1 MLHRFLAKTIV
12 QLTFLTI
19 EMLLFTYLIFYR
31 VLHQSTG
38 KHKCNDFFL
47 KIKIFP
53 AEKIWPHCAGDR
65 SKPNPNSS
73 GLFDGVTFKKEA
85 DDAQEV
91 CNLSILLQLL
101 SAMSL
106 STPLWLASC
115 TCCNPHCWFSLSKQL
130 EEKQNWKNILFFYH
144 FSSYVC

>member
-1 MLHRFLAKTIV
+1 MYFITVLSKVGNFYSNILWNDSS
-12 QLTFLTI
+12 
-19 EMLLFTYLIFYR
+19 IFSWK
-31 VLHQSTG
+31 QI
-38 KHKCNDFFL
+38 KFFENL
-47 KIKIFP
+47 NTP
-53 AEKIWPHCAGDR
+53 LENIWPYCAGDR

-115 TCCNPHCWFSLSKQL
+115 TCCNPHCWFSLLKQL
-130 EEKQNWKNILFFYH
+130 VEKQNWNNILRFFYH
-144 FSSYVC
+144 FSL

>member
-1 MLHRFLAKTIV
+1 MCIGNFGNFLIVDGMIHRFSSEIL
-12 QLTFLTI
+12 
-19 EMLLFTYLIFYR
+19 
-31 VLHQSTG
+31 VLM
-38 KHKCNDFFL
+38 NFFENL
-47 KIKIFP
+47 NTP
-53 AEKIWPHCAGDR
+53 SEKIWPRCAGDR

-115 TCCNPHCWFSLSKQL
+115 TCCNPHCWFSLLKQL
-130 EEKQNWKNILFFYH
+130 VEKQNWNNILRFFND
-144 FSSYVC
+144 FSLFVC

>member
-1 MLHRFLAKTIV
+1 MLKNQLAAADWLILFRITDRTMEWNNFWRSIPYFIKPRYIFTRNFFNFLHYYYRMIHRYLLVKT
-12 QLTFLTI
+12 
-19 EMLLFTYLIFYR
+19 LLHCYILDLNTTWEN
-31 VLHQSTG
+31 S
-38 KHKCNDFFL
+38 
-47 KIKIFP
+47 
-53 AEKIWPHCAGDR
+53 WPHCAGDR

-106 STPLWLASC
+106 STPLWLAALAA
-115 TCCNPHCWFSLSKQL
+115 THTVGF
-130 EEKQNWKNILFFYH
+130 LF
-144 FSSYVC
+144 

>member
-1 MLHRFLAKTIV
+1 MNVFEIR
-12 QLTFLTI
+12 
-19 EMLLFTYLIFYR
+19 IFI
-31 VLHQSTG
+31 Q
-38 KHKCNDFFL
+38 K
-47 KIKIFP
+47 
-53 AEKIWPHCAGDR
+53 KIWPHCAGDR

-115 TCCNPHCWFSLSKQL
+115 TCCNPHCWFSLLKHL
-130 EEKQNWKNILFFYH
+130 EEKQNWNNILRFSLPFFIIAKIWARRRNSKLTKRNPFE
-144 FSSYVC
+144 FSTILSKVVFYWTMLLKLFHTLV

>member
-1 MLHRFLAKTIV
+1 MIFFFENWNTP
-12 QLTFLTI
+12 F
-19 EMLLFTYLIFYR
+19 YLDILSSASSIYR
-31 VLHQSTG
+31 ENKLV
-38 KHKCNDFFL
+38 KWMFL
-47 KIKIFP
+47 KIRIFP
-53 AEKIWPHCAGDR
+53 SENIWPHCAGDR

-106 STPLWLASC
+106 STPLWLAALAA
-115 TCCNPHCWFSLSKQL
+115 THTVGF
-130 EEKQNWKNILFFYH
+130 LF
-144 FSSYVC
+144 